1 MHSISTRQTTDR
13 LHSERR
19 KVNVTTNQK
28 PQSSQEECSRVGHEE
43 ECVSVQDGTGIYL
56 KLNCLSLSDR
66 ALDYMLTAFIRQ
78 I

>member
-19 KVNVTTNQK
+19 EVNVTTNRK
-28 PQSSQEECSRVGHEE
+28 PQSSQEECSHVGHEE

-56 KLNCLSLSDR
+56 KLNCLSDR
-66 ALDYMLTAFIRQ
+66 ALDYMLTAFMRQ